1 MLLQFCTDKGGWLA
15 ETFTSEEQSIMD
27 QMLDKSLA
35 YWIGLTASAVVEIT
49 YRKIK
54 IYPHKVRTRK
64 IPLQQFC
71 LSDGHVS
78 SKTLT
83 NKLRALV
90 EVVCSG
96 SIFLFTIL
104 SILH

>member
-1 MLLQFCTDKGGWLA
+1 MHMNHSPMPKATHFKVSP
-15 ETFTSEEQSIMD
+15 TSSAT
-27 QMLDKSLA
+27 L
-35 YWIGLTASAVVEIT
+35 ASAVVEST
-49 YRKIK
+49 YGKLK
-54 IYPHKVRTRK
+54 IYPHKVCTRK

-83 NKLRALV
+83 NKLRAIV